1 MPRAVSR
8 DEQAI
13 LLLVGRTGSSFPV
26 PELAQRLGLTPE
38 AAQRACEYLVSRGL
52 LRPPSTRSRRQRTPG
67 SESLIGVRHAP
78 PRVP

>member
-52 LRPPSTRSRRQRTPG
+52 LRAAVYAVEAPADTRHHQAASR
-67 SESLIGVRHAP
+67 S
-78 PRVP
+78 